1 MTDFRPGRNWQP
13 SLRKTEYNDYGI
25 QAAVGRKG
33 LIMTTEQIVAQFR
46 KLRIIPVIAMQDAN
60 DSEALAGA
68 LTEGGLP
75 AAEVTFRTP
84 AAAETIRRMCAAH
97 PDMMVG
103 AGTVL
108 TIANADAAIEA
119 GAKFIVSPGLN
130 PKIVQYCLEQKIPFI
145 PGVATASEIE
155 QAMDFGLHA
164 VKFFPA
170 EAMGGLKTIKALCGP
185 YTEMEFMPTGGVTVA
200 NVKDYLAF
208 DKIYAVGGSWIV
220 KNELL
225 AAKDFATIQKN
236 AAEAVA
242 LSR

>member
-1 MTDFRPGRNWQP
+1 
-13 SLRKTEYNDYGI
+13 
-25 QAAVGRKG
+25 
-33 LIMTTEQIVAQFR
+33 
-46 KLRIIPVIAMQDAN
+46 
-60 DSEALAGA
+60 
-68 LTEGGLP
+68 
-75 AAEVTFRTP
+75 
-84 AAAETIRRMCAAH
+84 
-97 PDMMVG
+97 MMVG

-185 YTEMEFMPTGGVTVA
+185 YTEMEFMPTGGITVA

-225 AAKDFATIQKN
+225 AAKDFAAIKKN
-236 AAEAVA
+236 AAEAAA
-242 LSR
+242 LSK

>member
-1 MTDFRPGRNWQP
+1 
-13 SLRKTEYNDYGI
+13 
-25 QAAVGRKG
+25 
-33 LIMTTEQIVAQFR
+33 
-46 KLRIIPVIAMQDAN
+46 
-60 DSEALAGA
+60 
-68 LTEGGLP
+68 
-75 AAEVTFRTP
+75 
-84 AAAETIRRMCAAH
+84 
-97 PDMMVG
+97 
-103 AGTVL
+103 
-108 TIANADAAIEA
+108 
-119 GAKFIVSPGLN
+119 
-130 PKIVQYCLEQKIPFI
+130 
-145 PGVATASEIE
+145 
-155 QAMDFGLHA
+155 MDFGLHA